1 MATESSYQRIENLP
15 PNYLAQFF
23 SGVPGTNVP
32 GIMPLLNQELVN
44 RMMGFGV
51 QGANPYTY
59 TGQRIADFSPAERE
73 AMRMTAQGMGSYLP
87 YYQSAEAMTRGG
99 LDTATG
105 AYGDTRNLLGEA
117 VQAGELSTGEAMGL
131 LRQAPG
137 VAASATRRGL
147 RQIGRAGRE
156 LRGARGVLGGTMGRL
171 GEAAGVGYGATGQFD
186 PRGIESFYNPFE
198 QQVVDQ
204 TMEDVRKGLAQSDIA
219 RRAGEIGSGAFGG
232 SRSRLQAGE
241 LAESAARGAAQQI
254 GAIRSGGYQDAAR
267 RAQAAFEAQQARQA
281 GQANLLAGLGAQQAD
296 IGSRLGNLGLS
307 AASQNLARGQALG
320 NMQLAGQRAQLGQ
333 AGALGQLA
341 GQRAG
346 MGAQIA
352 GLGGNLAGLYGQTAG
367 GIGSLGGNLANIY
380 GGAGR
385 DLFGAGAQLGQL
397 GMGAGSQMAGF
408 GQGVS
413 GLLGQDINRMM
424 GMGGLQRGM
433 DQRALD
439 LAYGNFVGQ
448 YNLPMQTFGQIGG
461 MAAGFAPALGGTQLA
476 QGQAG
481 NTTNPLMQG
490 LGTAITAYGAFK

>member
-1 MATESSYQRIENLP
+1 MATESGYQRIENLP

-51 QGANPYTY
+51 AGANPYTY
-59 TGQRIADFSPAERE
+59 TGQRIADFTPAERE

-87 YYQSAEAMTRGG
+87 FYQSAEAMTRGG
-99 LDTATG
+99 LGAAAG
-105 AYGDTRNLLGEA
+105 AYEDTRNLLGEA

-147 RQIGRAGRE
+147 GQIGQAGRE

-219 RRAGEIGSGAFGG
+219 RRAREIGSGAFGG

-296 IGSRLGNLGLS
+296 IGSRLGS
-307 AASQNLARGQALG
+307 
-320 NMQLAGQRAQLGQ
+320 M
-333 AGALGQLA
+333 A

-346 MGAQIA
+346 LGAQIA

-397 GMGAGSQMAGF
+397 GMGAGQQMAGF

-461 MAAGFAPALGGTQLA
+461 MAAGFAPALGGTQLS
-476 QGQAG
+476 QSQAG
-481 NTTNPLMQG
+481 NTTNPLMQAA
-490 LGTAITAYGAFK
+490 GTALTAYGAFK